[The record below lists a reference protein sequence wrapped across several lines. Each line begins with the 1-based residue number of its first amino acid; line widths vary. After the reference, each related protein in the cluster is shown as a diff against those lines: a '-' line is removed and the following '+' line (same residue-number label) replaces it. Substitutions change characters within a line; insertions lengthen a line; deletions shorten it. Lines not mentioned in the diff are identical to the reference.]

1 MKIGRSES
9 IETLTAVHWKK
20 MAEESNIGWPM
31 VRDRIR
37 QIAQTVAKTLR
48 PVEADCASQNP
59 AKTSEVADI
68 IQRRTELIQAVGL
81 L

>member
-9 IETLTAVHWKK
+9 IETITAVHWKK

-37 QIAQTVAKTLR
+37 QLSQTVAQAIRT
-48 PVEADCASQNP
+48 VEAECSIQNP
-59 AKTSEVADI
+59 SKISEVADI
-68 IQRRTELIQAVGL
+68 IQRQAHRGQTL
-81 L
+81 D